1 MYTVEEVRRVSI
13 YPSIHPSVSSA
24 CFILWREAGGLQ
36 PFAADIKREVGFT
49 LDRSPVDHRA
59 KMQHCCKST
68 TLCSKTLEIF
78 IQNKIFY
85 SKLQVKHQIQDEAA
99 FQSKQSKM
107 DPPQPVS
114 TSVTGFKRSQF
125 YLKMHRNW
133 TSMNSQLSLTHT
145 LLLFQSPC
153 HFSKQFR
160 LSETGPSLT
169 AHHMWTLLKHHVK
182 RSWWLSSFNLHDK
195 CCEGSY
201 FSPSIE
207 SCSNF

>member
-125 YLKMHRNW
+125 YLKLDVYEQSAQSDSHSVKHCCCFKAPA
-133 TSMNSQLSLTHT
+133 TSQSSLDWVKQARHSQLIT
-145 LLLFQSPC
+145 C
-153 HFSKQFR
+153 GHF
-160 LSETGPSLT
+160 
-169 AHHMWTLLKHHVK
+169 
-182 RSWWLSSFNLHDK
+182 
-195 CCEGSY
+195 
-201 FSPSIE
+201 
-207 SCSNF
+207 

>member
-99 FQSKQSKM
+99 FQSKQNHPSQKWTH
-107 DPPQPVS
+107 PNLLVQVS
-114 TSVTGFKRSQF
+114 QDLNAVSFTW
-125 YLKMHRNW
+125 NW
-133 TSMNSQLSLTHT
+133 TSMNNQLSLIHT
-145 LLLFQSPC
+145 ASNTAVV
-153 HFSKQFR
+153 SKP
-160 LSETGPSLT
+160 LP
-169 AHHMWTLLKHHVK
+169 LLKAV
-182 RSWWLSSFNLHDK
+182 
-195 CCEGSY
+195 
-201 FSPSIE
+201 
-207 SCSNF
+207 